1 MKGDETMSKEFPIKN
16 DVVSPFLFYLD
27 DIKHLFEKIYRRLDY
42 VRK

>member
-1 MKGDETMSKEFPIKN
+1 MESMSKEFPNKN
-16 DVVSPFLFYLD
+16 GITSPFLFYLD